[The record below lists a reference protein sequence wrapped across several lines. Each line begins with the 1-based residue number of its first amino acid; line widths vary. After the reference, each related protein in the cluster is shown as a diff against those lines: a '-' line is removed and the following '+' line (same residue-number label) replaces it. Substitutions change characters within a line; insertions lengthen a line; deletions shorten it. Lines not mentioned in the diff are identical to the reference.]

1 MCRLFG
7 LSAAPGRVA
16 ATFWLIDAPDS
27 LAVQSR
33 REPDGVGLGFFEPD
47 GTAVVHKRP
56 IAAYQDA
63 EFAREAREV
72 SSSTFLAHVRYAS
85 TGGLRTE
92 NTHPFLQDGR
102 LFAHNGVVTGLDR
115 LRDKVGEELGGPVE
129 ELVVG
134 DTDSELVFALI
145 TAFARRGG
153 DLGAAIVDA
162 VGWIAANLPV
172 YALNLIVTTPSEL
185 WALRYPD
192 IHPLYVLDRPAGG
205 HHGDRHLEHASA
217 PGTVRV
223 RSGDLAAAPAVV
235 VASERMDEDP
245 HWRLLAAA
253 ELLHVGADRHI
264 TSRTATLR
272 PPAHPLTLADLHPR
286 AAASQQAS
294 PRTA

>member
-7 LSAAPGRVA
+7 LSATPRRVT

-33 REPDGVGLGFFEPD
+33 REPDGVGLGVFEPD
-47 GTAVVHKRP
+47 GTALVHKRP
-56 IAAYQDA
+56 IAAYEDA

-85 TGGLRTE
+85 TGGIRTE

-115 LRDKVGEELGGPVE
+115 LRDRVGGQLGGPIE
-129 ELVVG
+129 ELVGG

-145 TAFARRGG
+145 TTYARRGG
-153 DLGAAIVDA
+153 ELGRAIADAA
-162 VGWIAANLPV
+162 GWIAANLPV
-172 YALNLIVTTPSEL
+172 YALNLIVTTPTDL

-192 IHPLYVLDRPAGG
+192 THPLYVLARPAGG
-205 HHGDRHLEHASA
+205 QHGDRHLEHASA

-223 RSGDLAAAPAVV
+223 RSGDLAAAPATV
-235 VASERMDEDP
+235 VASEQMDEDP
-245 HWRLLAAA
+245 HWRLLAPG
-253 ELLHVGADRHI
+253 ELLHVAADQRI
-264 TSRTATLR
+264 TSQIALDRV
-272 PPAHPLTLADLHPR
+272 PAHPLTIADLHPR
-286 AAASQQAS
+286 AAASQRSDAG
-294 PRTA
+294 PA

>member
-1 MCRLFG
+1 MCRLFA
-7 LSAAPGRVA
+7 LSAAPRRVA

-33 REPDGVGLGFFEPD
+33 HEPDGVGLGVFEPD
-47 GTAVVHKRP
+47 GAPVVHKRP
-56 IAAYQDA
+56 IAAYQDT

-72 SSSTFLAHVRYAS
+72 SSTTFLAHIRYAS

-92 NTHPFLQDGR
+92 NTHPFLQDRR
-102 LFAHNGVVTGLDR
+102 LFAHNGVITGLDR
-115 LRDKVGEELGGPVE
+115 LRDKVGEELGGRPE
-129 ELVVG
+129 ELVAG

-145 TAFARRGG
+145 TAYARQGADPGG
-153 DLGAAIVDA
+153 AIVGA

-172 YALNLIVTTPSEL
+172 YALNLIVTTPTEL

-192 IHPLYVLDRPAGG
+192 THPLYVLDRPAGG
-205 HHGDRHLEHASA
+205 PHGERHLEQASA

-245 HWRLLAAA
+245 NWRLLAPG
-253 ELLHVGADRHI
+253 ELLHVAADQRI
-264 TSRTATLR
+264 TSRIAAPR
-272 PPAHPLTLADLHPR
+272 PPTHQLAIADLHPR
-286 AAASQQAS
+286 AAASQR
-294 PRTA
+294 PNPGTA